1 LHHQDNQGIFLSKY
15 PYEIPGIFLTSQFFK
30 HNKYTIMKKV
40 ILGAFMLL
48 AVAGTTMAQTAK
60 KDTSGS
66 SMQSGK
72 MSGKKHSKMHSKKH
86 HHKMASK
93 KGASGTAT
101 GTSSST
107 QK

>member
-1 LHHQDNQGIFLSKY
+1 MSMKIPNNKQGIFLNT
-15 PYEIPGIFLTSQFFK
+15 I
-30 HNKYTIMKKV
+30 NTIMKKV

-60 KDTSGS
+60 KDTSS
-66 SMQSGK
+66 TKSGK
-72 MSGKKHSKMHSKKH
+72 MHHSKKH
-86 HHKMASK
+86 HKASAAK
-93 KGASGTAT
+93 TDAS